1 MGEGICL
8 VRDLFIADS
17 MEEAKELA
25 GEQMVN
31 YMRWV
36 CHWRGL
42 GSHMDPG
49 EELPKTKIN
58 LIYFRMIFFTNVI
71 CFLELQNMLLKKLK
85 N

>member
-1 MGEGICL
+1 MSLKKLKGNKNEKRDVPMGEGICL

-36 CHWRGL
+36 CHWRG
-42 GSHMDPG
+42 
-49 EELPKTKIN
+49 
-58 LIYFRMIFFTNVI
+58 
-71 CFLELQNMLLKKLK
+71 
-85 N
+85 